1 MNVLKS
7 KVVVVERIILWKTAW
22 KDSSPFKS
30 YADLFN
36 TQIIFQAWLIFL
48 SFWQIIAYNA
58 SFYDIDNENCK
69 PK

>member
-22 KDSSPFKS
+22 KDSSLFKS

-36 TQIIFQAWLIFL
+36 TQIIFKHGLSSFL
-48 SFWQIIAYNA
+48 F
-58 SFYDIDNENCK
+58 DR
-69 PK
+69 